1 MIDTKINNVRQK
13 VDLLQ
18 MYGPKLLKECELQR
32 KTQTTATFSAM
43 ERGKNDDK
51 SITMEDVSDVAFRI
65 VEAMVY
71 YTAHGQ
77 QFQRQQD
84 KHLELGHKEVVR
96 VEDLLQ
102 IFVDHHDLLT
112 DFLKRILTEFSGAR
126 FNDLERLTQIKLYNR
141 LLECY
146 LVKKQRIDAEI
157 ERERSRNK
165 NYTTEPRLLD
175 EMLQVQAAINELVQS
190 NDSSK
195 IDEHYM
201 LFLFKIYGSE
211 EGIVN
216 CC

>member
-1 MIDTKINNVRQK
+1 
-13 VDLLQ
+13 

-32 KTQTTATFSAM
+32 KQQTTTFTAM

-65 VEAMVY
+65 VEAMVF

-84 KHLELGHKEVVR
+84 KHLELGPKQVVR

-157 ERERSRNK
+157 ERERQRDRM
-165 NYTTEPRLLD
+165 YTTETRLLD
-175 EMLQVQAAINELVQS
+175 EML
-190 NDSSK
+190 
-195 IDEHYM
+195 
-201 LFLFKIYGSE
+201 
-211 EGIVN
+211 
-216 CC
+216 